1 MAAISDINKGT
12 VLKYGD
18 STYEILE
25 FLHVKPGKGQA
36 FVRTKMKDLESGAT
50 ISKNFKKGDNF
61 DVVALEEKEVQFLY
75 KDKSK
80 YYFMDLDTYEQYP
93 IDEEVLGDS
102 RFYLKENMKCG
113 LKVSE
118 GRVLGISIPN
128 FVTLRIASTEPGV
141 RGNTAQGGSKPAVL
155 ETGLKVKV
163 PLFLKEGEDIVVD
176 TRTGEYI
183 ERKS

>member
-1 MAAISDINKGT
+1 MATISDINRGT
-12 VLKYGD
+12 ILKYGD
-18 STYEILE
+18 SIYEVLE

-36 FVRTKMKDLESGAT
+36 FVRTKMKDLENGTT

-61 DVVALEEKEVQFLY
+61 DIVSMEQKEVQFLY
-75 KDKSK
+75 KNKND
-80 YYFMDLDTYEQYP
+80 YYFMDLGTYEQYP
-93 IDEEVLGDS
+93 INEEVLGDS

-118 GRVLGISIPN
+118 GKILGITVPN
-128 FVTLRIASTEPGV
+128 FVTLKITSTEPGV

-155 ETGLKVKV
+155 ETGFTIRV